1 MERISNYQLY
11 ILTVFFQTGTNIV
24 FGFGAV
30 AGRDAWISS
39 LISICVGTLLILLY
53 ISIMHM
59 NSGLSLIQWWP
70 KQFGKWI
77 GSIISWMYIVLIVY
91 QIAREVGDLKF
102 LISITILPK
111 TSSLIFLGA
120 FMILI
125 MYAVYSG
132 IEVIARVAQIAFYVL
147 LSLVIIEIIFL
158 YASKIMDFRKL
169 LPIAGKGWKPII
181 NGVWPSGILS
191 FSEGIELAMIWPLVE
206 KPEKILK
213 TTLMGIF
220 TFGFFLTIFD
230 VLAVAA
236 LGSSIFKNSLYPLY
250 TLIQQISVG
259 QFITNLDAIGV
270 LYLLTNVFFRM
281 SLYMFAAV
289 RGIQQ
294 ITYVKNSKIFI
305 LPISIISLCW
315 GLVLSPNISEHIEV
329 AVKYFSYTLSTPL
342 FVVLPFILFIV
353 SFIRR
358 KYRVRYRKDV

>member
-39 LISICVGTLLILLY
+39 LISTCVGALLVLLY
-53 ISIMHM
+53 VSIMHM
-59 NSGLSLIQWWP
+59 NPGLSLIQWWP
-70 KQFGKWI
+70 KYFGKCI

-91 QIAREVGDLKF
+91 QISREVGDLKF

-111 TSSLIFLGA
+111 TSSLVFLSIFML
-120 FMILI
+120 LI
-125 MYAVYSG
+125 IYSVYSG
-132 IEVIARVAQIAFYVL
+132 IEVIARVAQIAFYL
-147 LSLVIIEIIFL
+147 LVSLVIIEMIFL
-158 YASKIMDFRKL
+158 YGSKIMDFSRL
-169 LPIAGKGWKPII
+169 MPIAGEGWHTIAK
-181 NGVWPSGILS
+181 GVWPTGILS

-206 KPEKILK
+206 KPKKILK

-294 ITYVKNSKIFI
+294 ITPVKNSIIFI
-305 LPISIISLCW
+305 LPVSIISLCW
-315 GLVLSPNISEHIEV
+315 GIIMSPNISEHIEV
-329 AVKYFSYTLSTPL
+329 AVKYFPYTLATPL

-353 SFIRR
+353 SFIRTK
-358 KYRVRYRKDV
+358 KYKVM